1 MSTPTPLQAGA
12 TADAKADAKTAAKI
26 DAKIDARADAR
37 FWHAVVCPTLAVAGF
52 QLGRLLSRQRL
63 LLAALGVVFPAAVM
77 LAVRRTAAE
86 GLDRDLAVTM
96 IYALVPEAVCM
107 LGLLVTMCPAVADE
121 LERGTWIHVAVRPG
135 GRRALLV
142 GTYLA
147 AVIWTSTVA
156 ILAALLAL
164 LVARVPQP
172 LPLFCMLSTLVVVS
186 TLGRAALFALPA
198 VIMPKRALVASVAV
212 GLLVEYL
219 AGFIPAVI
227 NQATVSLRLR
237 SLLVAWMGWRQRL
250 PVEMQL
256 LIDPQPVWVQIA
268 AVVILAAVLLLVA
281 VKILDYRQFP
291 PSEEI

>member
-1 MSTPTPLQAGA
+1 MSGSDPKQAE
-12 TADAKADAKTAAKI
+12 AALRPS
-26 DAKIDARADAR
+26 AFAPA
-37 FWHAVVCPTLAVAGF
+37 LAVAGF

-63 LLAALGVVFPAAVM
+63 LLAGLGVIFPAAVM
-77 LAVRRTAAE
+77 MAVRRTAAG

-135 GRRALLV
+135 GRRALLL

-147 AVIWTSTVA
+147 AVVWTSTVA
-156 ILAALLAL
+156 ILAAVLA
-164 LVARVPQP
+164 VFVSRVEQP
-172 LPLFCMLSTLVVVS
+172 LPLVGMLAALVVLS
-186 TLGRAALFALPA
+186 SIGRAALFALPA
-198 VIMPKRALVASVAV
+198 VILPKRALVASVAV
-212 GLLVEYL
+212 ALVVEYL
-219 AGFIPAVI
+219 AGFIPAVV

-256 LIDPQPVWVQIA
+256 LIDSQPAWVQIA
-268 AVVILAAVLLLVA
+268 AVCGLATVLLVVA

-291 PSEEI
+291 PSVEL

>member
-1 MSTPTPLQAGA
+1 MSASDAGQADSSFRNA
-12 TADAKADAKTAAKI
+12 LLA
-26 DAKIDARADAR
+26 
-37 FWHAVVCPTLAVAGF
+37 PTLAVTSF

-63 LLAALGVVFPAAVM
+63 LLAALGVIFPAAVM

-121 LERGTWIHVAVRPG
+121 LERGTWIHIAVRPG
-135 GRRALLV
+135 GRRALLL

-147 AVIWTSTVA
+147 AVIWTSIVA
-156 ILAALLAL
+156 ILAATLAVV
-164 LVARVPQP
+164 VARVPQP
-172 LPLFCMLSTLVVVS
+172 LPLIGMLAVLVVLS

-198 VIMPKRALVASVAV
+198 VILPKRALVASVAV
-212 GLLVEYL
+212 ALVVEYL
-219 AGFIPAVI
+219 AGFIPAVV

-237 SLLVAWMGWRQRL
+237 SLLVEWMGWRQKL

-256 LIDPQPVWVQIA
+256 LIDPQPAWVQIA
-268 AVVILAAVLLLVA
+268 AVICLAAVLLAAA
-281 VKILDYRQFP
+281 VKILDFRQFP
-291 PSEEI
+291 PSVEI

>member
-1 MSTPTPLQAGA
+1 MSVPDSGH
-12 TADAKADAKTAAKI
+12 ADASFRNALFA
-26 DAKIDARADAR
+26 
-37 FWHAVVCPTLAVAGF
+37 PTLAVTSF

-63 LLAALGVVFPAAVM
+63 LLAGLGVIFPAAVM

-96 IYALVPEAVCM
+96 IYALIPEAVCM

-121 LERGTWIHVAVRPG
+121 LERGTWIHIAVRPG
-135 GRRALLV
+135 GRRALLL

-147 AVIWTSTVA
+147 AVIWTSIVA
-156 ILAALLAL
+156 ILAATLA
-164 LVARVPQP
+164 VVVSRVPQP
-172 LPLFCMLSTLVVVS
+172 LPLIGMLAVLVVLS

-198 VIMPKRALVASVAV
+198 VILPKRALVASVAV
-212 GLLVEYL
+212 ALVVEYL

-237 SLLVAWMGWRQRL
+237 SLLVEWMGWRQKL

-256 LIDPQPVWVQIA
+256 LIDPQPAWVQIA
-268 AVVILAAVLLLVA
+268 AVICLAAVLLAAA
-281 VKILDYRQFP
+281 VKILDFRQFP
-291 PSEEI
+291 PSVEI

>member
-1 MSTPTPLQAGA
+1 MSA
-12 TADAKADAKTAAKI
+12 ADAGQADSSFRNALLA
-26 DAKIDARADAR
+26 
-37 FWHAVVCPTLAVAGF
+37 PTLAVTSF

-63 LLAALGVVFPAAVM
+63 LLAALGVIFPAAVM

-121 LERGTWIHVAVRPG
+121 LERGTWIHIAVRPG
-135 GRRALLV
+135 GRRALLL

-147 AVIWTSTVA
+147 AVIWTSIVA
-156 ILAALLAL
+156 ILAATLAVV
-164 LVARVPQP
+164 VARVPQP
-172 LPLFCMLSTLVVVS
+172 LPLIGMLAVLVVLS

-198 VIMPKRALVASVAV
+198 VILPKRALVASVAV
-212 GLLVEYL
+212 ALVVEYL
-219 AGFIPAVI
+219 AGFIPAVV

-237 SLLVAWMGWRQRL
+237 SLLVEWMGWRQKL

-256 LIDPQPVWVQIA
+256 LIDPQPAWVQIA
-268 AVVILAAVLLLVA
+268 AVICLAAVLLAAA
-281 VKILDYRQFP
+281 VKILDFRQFP
-291 PSEEI
+291 PSVEI